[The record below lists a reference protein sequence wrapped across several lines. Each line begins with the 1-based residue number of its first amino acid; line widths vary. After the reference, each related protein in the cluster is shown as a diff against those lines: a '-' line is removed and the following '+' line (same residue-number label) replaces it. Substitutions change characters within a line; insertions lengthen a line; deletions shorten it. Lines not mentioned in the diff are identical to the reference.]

1 MDLREAHVLGAK
13 AILHYLRGTLSAG
26 LLYKRDP
33 SFKLFRVTA
42 MSDSTWADDPYD
54 SCSTSGFIV
63 KLNHGSLL
71 HWGSRKQKSV
81 KIPATPP
88 ALSSPEAEFV
98 AASDCSRQIVW
109 FSGLLTELQVMDTS
123 ITPLLE
129 MDNQGAIQL
138 SSTTA
143 FLEKTKHI
151 KIKFHHVRAL
161 HLSGEL
167 EVRYIQTD
175 LNTADCMTK
184 PLDAVKFN
192 RHVFGH
198 QGFAH
203 IMELFMT
210 SSVDQVS

>member
-1 MDLREAHVLGAK
+1 MA
-13 AILHYLRGTLSAG
+13 
-26 LLYKRDP
+26 
-33 SFKLFRVTA
+33 
-42 MSDSTWADDPYD
+42 
-54 SCSTSGFIV
+54 
-63 KLNHGSLL
+63 LNHGSLL
-71 HWGSRKQKSV
+71 HWGARKQKSV

-109 FSGLLTELQVMDTS
+109 FCGLLTELQVMDTS
-123 ITPLLE
+123 VPPLLE

-143 FLEKTKHI
+143 FLERTKHI

-198 QGFAH
+198 QGSRHALILLQPDRVH
-203 IMELFMT
+203 GRASQRVPSRRYVT
-210 SSVDQVS
+210 SSQLFDQVYKLIFVPASPFRTRFITALSHRNSPFMSTK